1 MSGLLG
7 VARRQATAHRA
18 VPVALM
24 LLVLL
29 VAGVVTAW
37 PRLLAGVDDR
47 QTTHEISGASPLTR
61 DVIGVFPTTVPQ
73 LPPPEPGTTPFDPE
87 VEQYLG
93 GIYTALEELRV
104 AQPQPLRSMLGD
116 PAFWIQS
123 QGAEIQPPPDPV
135 IGRQWLRLTV
145 DPQLTDHV
153 ELVDG
158 RWPEVPRSVDP
169 YAGLTEAERGGLTLD
184 EESALVDEAIAAS
197 GPFEVVLSTPAADVL
212 EWEVGTERR
221 FAGHTVPVLL
231 AGAYEVNDP
240 AADYWDHNLYSA
252 EPYVVDDLNLG
263 TSATAA
269 AYVNPAWDGR
279 PPPNFPAHLQT
290 FRTQMWFPTQVDVLA
305 ADQVDDAAAQLTRF
319 TAPQPFGTYGDE
331 AVDAATGTEV
341 RFASGLGQVLER
353 VRQQQAIT
361 STVLSIVAAGPLGV
375 TLAVFLLAARLL
387 VARRRAGLALLAAR
401 GGSGW
406 QLRSMLA
413 LEGVVVGVPA
423 AAVGAALAV
432 LLLPGRTAPADLALT
447 ALIAIV
453 PAVMLAASTSPRGLR
468 EARTDL
474 GTARS
479 RWRVIAELVLLGL
492 TAAAVVLLVQRG
504 VEPGTGETDVL
515 LTAVPLLLAA
525 ATCVVVLRVYPLPVR
540 AAAGVLRRRR
550 GVTAFLGSARAARD
564 PAGGLVPA
572 IALVIG
578 VSVAMFSAVLST
590 TVSAGVQATAW
601 QSVGADLRLSGP
613 AFDDE
618 RAAEIA
624 AVPGVAGVARIGA
637 AGTVSVSGE
646 RLSVAV
652 LDPDAVRAVQADG
665 VGINHLPEDLA
676 EGSDG
681 AVPAVLSA
689 AAVDTLG
696 AGVGDT
702 VRAAV
707 GDGVDLEVVGTVD
720 RLAGAGVTGDV
731 LVDAAAF
738 ASATERTVQPRIM
751 LVDVADG
758 EDPTAVLE
766 RVREVEPVAL
776 AENPA
781 GDASNFLASP
791 MAGGMNA
798 ALTVAVVL
806 SLVLVVV
813 AVVLTQLMGAPVRDR
828 LLAVLRTLGLHPAQA
843 RGVVAWELAPIAVV
857 SVVAG
862 GVLGVLVPWVVLRG
876 MDVRALTGGEEQP
889 GLVVDPA
896 VVGAVLGGVVLV
908 TVLAVLVSTMLSGRA
923 DAATQLR
930 MGEET

>member
-1 MSGLLG
+1 MSGILRL
-7 VARRQATAHRA
+7 ARRQATAHRA
-18 VPVALM
+18 VPVVLV

-47 QTTHEISGASPLTR
+47 QTTHEISAASPLSR
-61 DVIGVFPTTVPQ
+61 DVVGVLPSAVPQ
-73 LPPPEPGTTPFDPE
+73 LPPPEPGTTPFPPE
-87 VEQYLG
+87 VEQNLG
-93 GIYTALEELRV
+93 GIHAALEDLR
-104 AQPQPLRSMLGD
+104 ASQPQPLRSLLGD
-116 PAFWIQS
+116 PAFWFQS
-123 QGAEIQPPPDPV
+123 PDAEIQPPPDPV

-145 DPQLTDHV
+145 DPHLRDHV

-158 RWPEVPRSVDP
+158 RWPEVPTPVDP
-169 YAGLTEAERGGLTLD
+169 YAALTDAERAGLTLD

-197 GPFEVVLSTPAADVL
+197 GPFEVVLAARAAEVL

-221 FAGHTVPVLL
+221 FAGHTVPALL
-231 AGAYEVNDP
+231 TGVYEVTDP
-240 AADYWDHNLYSA
+240 DADYWDHNLYSV
-252 EPYVVDDLNLG
+252 EPHVVDDLNLG

-279 PPPNFPAHLQT
+279 LPPGLPAHIGAL
-290 FRTQMWFPTQVDVLA
+290 RTQMWFPVEVDELT

-319 TAPQPFGTYGDE
+319 TAPQPFGTHGDDTSG
-331 AVDAATGTEV
+331 APAEV
-341 RFASGLGQVLER
+341 RFASELGQVLER
-353 VRQQQAIT
+353 VQQQRAIT

-387 VARRRAGLALLAAR
+387 VARRRSALALLAAR

-413 LEGVVVGVPA
+413 LEGLVLGVPA
-423 AAVGAALAV
+423 AAAGAALAV
-432 LLLPGRTAPADLALT
+432 LLLPGRTAAVDLVLT
-447 ALIAIV
+447 GVVAVV
-453 PAVMLAASTSPRGLR
+453 PAAMLAASTSPRGLR
-468 EARTDL
+468 EARTGL
-474 GTARS
+474 GAGRG
-479 RWRVIAELVLLGL
+479 RWRGVAELVLLGL
-492 TAAAVVLLVQRG
+492 TAAAVVLLLQRG
-504 VEPGTGETDVL
+504 VEPGTGETDLL
-515 LTAVPLLLAA
+515 LTAVPLLLAV
-525 ATCVVVLRVYPLPVR
+525 ATCVVVLRLYPLPVR
-540 AAAGVLRRRR
+540 AAAGALRRRR
-550 GVTAFLGSARAARD
+550 GVTAFLGSARAVRD

-572 IALVIG
+572 VALVIG
-578 VSVAMFSAVLST
+578 VSVAMFSTVLSS

-618 RAAEIA
+618 HTAEVA
-624 AVPGVAGVARIGA
+624 AVPGVAGVARVGD

-646 RLSVAV
+646 RLALAAV
-652 LDPDAVRAVQADG
+652 DPDAVRAVQADG
-665 VGINHLPEDLA
+665 VGIDRLPA
-676 EGSDG
+676 ELSSGADG

-689 AAVDTLG
+689 VAVDALG

-707 GDGVDLEVVGTVD
+707 GDGVDLRVVGTVD

-731 LVDAAAF
+731 VVDAEAF
-738 ASATERTVQPRIM
+738 AAASGRTVRPRI
-751 LVDVADG
+751 LLIDVADG

-806 SLVLVVV
+806 SMVLVVV
-813 AVVLTQLMGAPVRDR
+813 AVVLTQLIGAPVRDR
-828 LLAVLRTLGLHPAQA
+828 LLAVLRTLGLDRRQA
-843 RGVVAWELAPIAVV
+843 RGIVAWELAPLAVV
-857 SVVAG
+857 SVAAG

-889 GLVVDPA
+889 GLVVDP
-896 VVGAVLGGVVLV
+896 VLVTAVLGGVVAV
-908 TVLAVLVSTMLSGRA
+908 AALAVLVSTVLSSRA